1 VKNIDLFKN
10 TDGVWSTYSDVL
22 ERLKSVGASE
32 CDLLFVHTDIMFGIP
47 SKELKRKEYLDALY
61 NIFLDLGVGT
71 LVFPAFTYS
80 FCNHESFDVRNS
92 RTDMGVLNEYIRKQ
106 PNVKRSLD
114 PLLSMIV
121 TGKQG
126 DIFDGDLG
134 HHSLGEGGGFD
145 RIHHTPDVNFLFL
158 GAEFSEYFTYVHYV
172 EKMMNVPYRFDMP
185 FTGTIIDYD
194 GNAYE
199 DTHYIHTGCGGV
211 TPAPFYHFKEHLL
224 CNGMMRTARLGDA
237 EITCLSE
244 EDAYREIKGKLQEN
258 IHYFLERPFAPADLT
273 HEYTF
278 GKKNERV
285 MHC

>member
-1 VKNIDLFKN
+1 VKNTKLFKN
-10 TDGVWSTYSDVL
+10 TDGVWSTYGDVL
-22 ERLKSVGASE
+22 ESLKSVGASE

-61 NIFLDLGVGT
+61 NVLLDLGVGT

-92 RTDMGVLNEYIRKQ
+92 RTDMGILNEYIRKQ
-106 PNVKRSLD
+106 PNVRRSLD

-121 TGKQG
+121 TGKQ
-126 DIFDGDLG
+126 DTIFNGDLG
-134 HHSLGEGGGFD
+134 HHSLGEGSGFD
-145 RIHHTPDVNFLFL
+145 RIHHTPNVKFLCL

-172 EKMMNVPYRFDMP
+172 EKIKNVPYRFDMP

-199 DTHYIHTGCGGV
+199 DTHFIHTGCGGV
-211 TPAPFYHFKEHLL
+211 RPAPFYHFKEYLL
-224 CNGMMRTARLGDA
+224 SNHMMRASRLGDA

-244 EDAYREIKGKLQEN
+244 EDAYREINGKLQEN
-258 IHYFLERPFAPADLT
+258 IHYFLERPFTPADLT

-278 GKKNERV
+278 GKNNERV